1 VVPPRRRRRLPH
13 DLRVQLLTLS
23 AALPGLVLGLVLL
36 AQSGMQPRS
45 QWTIGGIVVLATII
59 FASAAREA
67 VARPLQTLSNLLGA
81 LREEDFSFRARVG
94 RRDDPLGQALVEVNA
109 LAQTLREQRLGAL
122 EATAL
127 LRKVMEEID
136 VAVFAFD
143 GALTL
148 QLLNRAGERLLGAPS
163 ERLIG
168 RDAEALG
175 LTGLLAGEPARIVD
189 ASFPGA
195 TGRFD
200 VRRGSFRQHGKP
212 MQLVVIA
219 DVSRAL
225 RDEERQ
231 AWQRLIRVIGHEL
244 NNSLAPIRS
253 VAGSLEMLLVREPRP
268 EDWQGD
274 MRRGLGVIAAR
285 AESLRRF
292 MDAYAQLA
300 RLPAPVKR
308 AVSVGPLVR
317 RVAGLE
323 TRVPVKLSAGPAVT
337 IQADPDQLEQLLINL
352 VKNAADAVLGGP
364 GGVRMSWS
372 FAEKPSAAVEIHV
385 DDDGPGLPPSANLF
399 VPFFTTK
406 PGGSG
411 IGLVLCR
418 QIAEAHGGTLTLAN
432 RPEGGCRATLKLDG
446 IRGRPASG
454 SGAQAAEDQPRAS

>member
-1 VVPPRRRRRLPH
+1 MKRPPRLAHDRRI
-13 DLRVQLLTLS
+13 QLLAL
-23 AALPGLVLGLVLL
+23 AGALPALLLCAVLL
-36 AQSGMQPRS
+36 WTSGLSTQTR
-45 QWTIGGIVVLATII
+45 WTLFALTALGALA
-59 FASAAREA
+59 AAGAARQA

-81 LREEDFSFRARVG
+81 MREEDFSFRARVG
-94 RRDDPLGQALVEVNA
+94 RRDDPLGEAFSEVNA
-109 LAQTLREQRLGAL
+109 LAKTLREQRLGAL

-143 GALTL
+143 HASTL
-148 QLLNRAGERLLGAPS
+148 RLMNRAGERLLGTTA
-163 ERLIG
+163 ERLTG
-168 RDAEALG
+168 LGAEAVG
-175 LTGLLAGEPARIVD
+175 LAGLLAGETPRIAD

-195 TGRFD
+195 SGRFD
-200 VRRGSFRQHGKP
+200 VRRGSFRQGGRP
-212 MQLVVIA
+212 MQLLVLA

-253 VAGSLEMLLVREPRP
+253 VAGSLVSLLAREPRP
-268 EDWQGD
+268 ADWEEDA
-274 MRRGLGVIAAR
+274 RRGLGVIAAR
-285 AESLRRF
+285 AEALRRF

-300 RLPAPVKR
+300 RLPPPKKR
-308 AVSVGPLVR
+308 RIALAPLVR

-323 TRVPVKLSAGPAVT
+323 TRVPVTVSGGPEVSLE
-337 IQADPDQLEQLLINL
+337 ADPDQLEQLLINL
-352 VKNAADAVLGGP
+352 TKNAAEAAATRNGT
-364 GGVRMSWS
+364 VRLSWCLVD
-372 FAEKPSAAVEIHV
+372 KPTPALEILV

-418 QIAEAHGGTLTLAN
+418 QIAEAHGGTLSLAN
-432 RPEGGCRATLKLDG
+432 RPEGGCRAVLRL
-446 IRGRPASG
+446 GR
-454 SGAQAAEDQPRAS
+454 

>member
-1 VVPPRRRRRLPH
+1 MVPPRRRRRLPH
-13 DLRVQLLTLS
+13 DVRVQLLTLA

-36 AQSGMQPRS
+36 AQSGLQPRTK
-45 QWTIGGIVVLATII
+45 WTLGGMVVLTTII

-67 VARPLQTLSNLLGA
+67 VGRPLQTLSNLLGA

-175 LTGLLAGEPARIVD
+175 LAGLIAGEPARIVD

-212 MQLVVIA
+212 MQLVVLA

-292 MDAYAQLA
+292 MDA
-300 RLPAPVKR
+300 
-308 AVSVGPLVR
+308 
-317 RVAGLE
+317 
-323 TRVPVKLSAGPAVT
+323 
-337 IQADPDQLEQLLINL
+337 
-352 VKNAADAVLGGP
+352 
-364 GGVRMSWS
+364 
-372 FAEKPSAAVEIHV
+372 
-385 DDDGPGLPPSANLF
+385 
-399 VPFFTTK
+399 
-406 PGGSG
+406 
-411 IGLVLCR
+411 
-418 QIAEAHGGTLTLAN
+418 
-432 RPEGGCRATLKLDG
+432 
-446 IRGRPASG
+446 
-454 SGAQAAEDQPRAS
+454 

>member
-1 VVPPRRRRRLPH
+1 MIPPRRRRRLPH
-13 DLRVQLLTLS
+13 DLRVQLLALG
-23 AALPGLVLGLVLL
+23 AALPALALAGWLL
-36 AQSGMQPRS
+36 AHSELSSRTR
-45 QWTIGGIVVLATII
+45 WTLGSVVVVTWLA
-59 FASAAREA
+59 FAASVRDA
-67 VARPLQTLSNLLGA
+67 VGRPLQTLSNLLAA

-94 RRDDPLGQALVEVNA
+94 RRDDPLGQSLSEVNA

-143 GALTL
+143 ASSAL
-148 QLLNRAGERLLGAPS
+148 QLTNRAGERLLGAPS
-163 ERLIG
+163 GRLIG
-168 RDAEALG
+168 LGAEAVG
-175 LTGLLAGEPARIVD
+175 LAAFLVGDAPRIAE

-195 TGRFD
+195 SGRFD
-200 VRRGSFRQHGKP
+200 LRRGTFRQRGKP
-212 MQLVVIA
+212 MQLLVLA

-253 VAGSLEMLLVREPRP
+253 VAGSLEALAVREPRP
-268 EDWQGD
+268 ADWEEDL
-274 MRRGLGVIAAR
+274 RRGLSVIAAR

-300 RLPAPVKR
+300 RLPAPNRRKVE
-308 AVSVGPLVR
+308 VGPLVK

-323 TRVPVKLSAGPAVT
+323 TRVPVAVEDGKAAT
-337 IQADPDQLEQLLINL
+337 IDIDPDQIEQLLINL
-352 VKNAADAVLGGP
+352 TKNGAEAAAATG
-364 GGVRMSWS
+364 GGVRLSWTNV
-372 FAEKPSAAVEIHV
+372 EKPTPAIEIRV

-411 IGLVLCR
+411 IGLLLCR
-418 QIAEAHGGTLTLAN
+418 QIAEAHGGTLSLAN
-432 RPEGGCRATLKLDG
+432 RPQGGCRATLRLQ
-446 IRGRPASG
+446 R
-454 SGAQAAEDQPRAS
+454 

>member
-1 VVPPRRRRRLPH
+1 LLPPRRRRRLPH
-13 DLRVQLLTLS
+13 DLRVELLAVA
-23 AALPGLVLGLVLL
+23 AALPGLILGLWLL
-36 AQSGMQPRS
+36 FRSDFAPRT
-45 QWTIGGIVVLATII
+45 QWTLGGLVVLATVV
-59 FASAAREA
+59 FATAAREA

-143 GALTL
+143 ASLTL
-148 QLLNRAGERLLGAPS
+148 QLLNRAGERLLGAPA
-163 ERLIG
+163 ERLVEKT
-168 RDAEALG
+168 AEAVG
-175 LTGLLAGEPARIVD
+175 LAALLVGEPTRIVD

-200 VRRGSFRQHGKP
+200 VRRTSFRQRGKP
-212 MQLVVIA
+212 MQLLVLA

-253 VAGSLEMLLVREPRP
+253 VAGSLETLLVREPRP

-274 MRRGLGVIAAR
+274 MRRGLGVIAGR

-300 RLPAPVKR
+300 RLPAPARRVVTI
-308 AVSVGPLVR
+308 APLVR
-317 RVAGLE
+317 RVAGIE
-323 TRVPVKLSAGPAVT
+323 TRLPVKVGAGPAVSVE
-337 IQADPDQLEQLLINL
+337 ADPDQLEQLLINL
-352 VKNAADAVLGGP
+352 VKNAADAVQGTP
-364 GGVRMSWS
+364 GGVRVSWTVS
-372 FAEKPSAAVEIHV
+372 DKPVPAVEIHV
-385 DDDGPGLPPSANLF
+385 DDEGPGLPPSANLF

-418 QIAEAHGGTLTLAN
+418 QIAEAHGGTLILAN
-432 RPEGGCRATLKLDG
+432 RPEGGCRATLRLE
-446 IRGRPASG
+446 R
-454 SGAQAAEDQPRAS
+454 

>member
-1 VVPPRRRRRLPH
+1 MAGGMMSAPRRRRRLPH
-13 DLRVQLLTLS
+13 DRRIQLL
-23 AALPGLVLGLVLL
+23 ALGAGLPALVLAGL
-36 AQSGMQPRS
+36 A
-45 QWTIGGIVVLATII
+45 
-59 FASAAREA
+59 FASSAREA
-67 VARPLQTLSNLLGA
+67 VARPLQTLSNLLRA

-94 RRDDPLGQALVEVNA
+94 RRDDPLGQALSEVNA
-109 LAQTLREQRLGAL
+109 LARTLREQRLGAL

-127 LRKVMEEID
+127 LRQVMEEID

-143 GALTL
+143 AASTL
-148 QLLNRAGERLLGAPS
+148 QLTNRAGERLLGAPA

-168 RDAEALG
+168 LGAEAVG
-175 LTGLLAGEPARIVD
+175 LAALLAGEPPPTAE

-195 TGRFD
+195 SGRFD
-200 VRRGSFRQHGKP
+200 VRRGTFRQRGRP
-212 MQLVVIA
+212 MQLLVLA

-253 VAGSLEMLLVREPRP
+253 VAGSLEALVRREPRP
-268 EDWQGD
+268 ADWEEDL
-274 MRRGLGVIAAR
+274 RRGLGVIATR
-285 AESLRRF
+285 AEALGRF

-300 RLPAPVKR
+300 RLPAPHRRKVEI
-308 AVSVGPLVR
+308 GLLVR

-323 TRVPVKLSAGPAVT
+323 TRVPVTVEDGMAAT
-337 IQADPDQLEQLLINL
+337 IDADPDQIEQLLINL
-352 VKNAADAVLGGP
+352 TKNGAEAAAGTV
-364 GGVRMSWS
+364 GGVRLSWS
-372 FAEKPSAAVEIHV
+372 LVEKPAPALEIRV

-418 QIAEAHGGTLTLAN
+418 QIAEAHGGTLSLAN
-432 RPEGGCRATLKLDG
+432 RSDGGCRATLRL
-446 IRGRPASG
+446 
-454 SGAQAAEDQPRAS
+454 PR

>member
-1 VVPPRRRRRLPH
+1 MIPVPRRHRFPH
-13 DLRVQLLTLS
+13 DLRIQLL
-23 AALPGLVLGLVLL
+23 ALGAGFPALVLAAVLL
-36 AQSGMQPRS
+36 FRS
-45 QWTIGGIVVLATII
+45 DLSPQTKWALGALVVIAWLA
-59 FASAAREA
+59 FASAARDA
-67 VARPLQTLSNLLGA
+67 VTRPLQTLSNLLGA

-94 RRDDPLGQALVEVNA
+94 RRDDPLGQALSEVNA

-143 GALTL
+143 ASSTL
-148 QLLNRAGERLLGAPS
+148 QLTNRAGERLLGSPA

-168 RDAEALG
+168 LGAEPVG
-175 LTGLLAGEPARIVD
+175 LAAFLVGEAPRTAE

-195 TGRFD
+195 SGRFD
-200 VRRGSFRQHGKP
+200 VRRGTFRQRGKP
-212 MQLVVIA
+212 MQLLVLA

-253 VAGSLEMLLVREPRP
+253 VAGSLEALLLREPRP
-268 EDWQGD
+268 RDWEEDV
-274 MRRGLGVIAAR
+274 RRGLGVIATR
-285 AESLRRF
+285 AEALGRF
-292 MDAYAQLA
+292 MDAYSQLA
-300 RLPAPVKR
+300 RLPAPSRRKVD
-308 AVSVGPLVR
+308 VGPLVR

-323 TRVPVKLSAGPAVT
+323 TRVPVTVEEGRAAAIDV
-337 IQADPDQLEQLLINL
+337 DPDQIEQLLINL
-352 VKNAADAVLGGP
+352 TKNGAEAVAGRE
-364 GGVRMSWS
+364 GGVRLSWS
-372 FAEKPSAAVEIHV
+372 LVERPVPALEIRV

-406 PGGSG
+406 PAGSG

-418 QIAEAHGGTLTLAN
+418 QIAEAHGGALSLAN
-432 RPEGGCRATLKLDG
+432 RPGGGCRATLRLH
-446 IRGRPASG
+446 R
-454 SGAQAAEDQPRAS
+454 

>member
-1 VVPPRRRRRLPH
+1 M
-13 DLRVQLLTLS
+13 
-23 AALPGLVLGLVLL
+23 G
-36 AQSGMQPRS
+36 
-45 QWTIGGIVVLATII
+45 
-59 FASAAREA
+59 
-67 VARPLQTLSNLLGA
+67 RPLQTLSNLLGA

-122 EATAL
+122 EASAL

-143 GALTL
+143 AGLTL
-148 QLLNRAGERLLGAPS
+148 QLLNRAGERLLGAPA
-163 ERLIG
+163 ERLLG

-175 LTGLLAGEPARIVD
+175 LAALLAGEPARIVD

-200 VRRGSFRQHGKP
+200 VRRGGFRQRGKP
-212 MQLVVIA
+212 MQLLVLA

-253 VAGSLEMLLVREPRP
+253 VAGSLETLLVREPRAD
-268 EDWQGD
+268 DWKGD
-274 MRRGLGVIAAR
+274 MRRGLAVIAAR
-285 AESLRRF
+285 AEALRRF

-300 RLPAPVKR
+300 RLPAPTRRPV
-308 AVSVGPLVR
+308 AIAPLVR

-323 TRVPVKLSAGPAVT
+323 TRVPVKVQAGGSVT
-337 IQADPDQLEQLLINL
+337 IAADPDQLEQLLINL
-352 VKNAADAVLGGP
+352 VKNAADAVQGTP
-364 GGVRMSWS
+364 GGVRLSWS
-372 FAEKPSAAVEIHV
+372 LAEKPTAAVEIHV
-385 DDDGPGLPPSANLF
+385 DDDGPGLPPTANLF

-418 QIAEAHGGTLTLAN
+418 QIAEAHGGTLSLAN
-432 RPEGGCRATLKLDG
+432 RPEGGCRATLRLQ
-446 IRGRPASG
+446 R
-454 SGAQAAEDQPRAS
+454 

>member
-1 VVPPRRRRRLPH
+1 MSPAPRRRLPH
-13 DLRVQLLTLS
+13 DVRVELL
-23 AALPGLVLGLVLL
+23 ALGAGLPALVLAAVLL
-36 AQSGMQPRS
+36 FRS
-45 QWTIGGIVVLATII
+45 ELSPQARWTLLALVGLAWLAL
-59 FASAAREA
+59 ASSAREA

-81 LREEDFSFRARVG
+81 MREEDFSFRARVG
-94 RRDDPLGQALVEVNA
+94 RRDDPLGQAYSEVNT
-109 LAQTLREQRLGAL
+109 LAQTLREHRLGAL

-143 GALTL
+143 ASSTL
-148 QLLNRAGERLLGAPS
+148 QLANRAGERLLGAPV
-163 ERLIG
+163 ERLVG
-168 RDAEALG
+168 LGAESLG
-175 LTGLLAGEPARIVD
+175 LAAFLEGEAPRIAE

-195 TGRFD
+195 SGRFD
-200 VRRGSFRQHGKP
+200 VRRGTFRQRGKP
-212 MQLVVIA
+212 MQLLVLA

-253 VAGSLEMLLVREPRP
+253 VAGSLEALVAREPRP
-268 EDWQGD
+268 ADWEEDL
-274 MRRGLGVIAAR
+274 RRGLGVIATRTEA
-285 AESLRRF
+285 LRRF

-300 RLPAPVKR
+300 RLPAPSRRKVE
-308 AVSVGPLVR
+308 VGPLVR

-323 TRVPVKLSAGPAVT
+323 TRVPVAVEDGPPAA
-337 IQADPDQLEQLLINL
+337 IDLDPDQVEQLLINL
-352 VKNAADAVLGGP
+352 TRNGAEAVAGRP
-364 GGVRMSWS
+364 GGVRLSWS
-372 FAEKPSAAVEIHV
+372 LADKPSPALEIRV

-418 QIAEAHGGTLTLAN
+418 QIAEAHGGTLSLAS
-432 RPEGGCRATLKLDG
+432 RPEGGCRVTLRL
-446 IRGRPASG
+446 
-454 SGAQAAEDQPRAS
+454 PR

>member
-1 VVPPRRRRRLPH
+1 MNPPRKRRRLPH
-13 DLRVQLLTLS
+13 DLRVQLLAFG
-23 AALPGLVLGLVLL
+23 AALPALVLAGWLLSRSDLEPRTRWTLGTLVLVSAL
-36 AQSGMQPRS
+36 A
-45 QWTIGGIVVLATII
+45 
-59 FASAAREA
+59 FAASAREA
-67 VARPLQTLSNLLGA
+67 VARPLQTLSNLLAA
-81 LREEDFSFRARVG
+81 LSEEDFSFRARVG
-94 RRDDPLGQALVEVNA
+94 RRDDALGQALVEVNA

-143 GALTL
+143 AASEL
-148 QLLNRAGERLLGAPS
+148 QLMNRAGERLLGAPS

-168 RDAEALG
+168 LGAEAAGLAPF
-175 LTGLLAGEPARIVD
+175 LTGEPKRTSE

-195 TGRFD
+195 AGRFD
-200 VRRGSFRQHGKP
+200 VRRTSFRQHGKP
-212 MQLVVIA
+212 MQLVVLA

-253 VAGSLEMLLVREPRP
+253 VAGSLEALLLREPRP
-268 EDWQGD
+268 QDWEGD
-274 MRRGLGVIAAR
+274 MRRGLSVIAAR

-292 MDAYAQLA
+292 MEAYAQLA
-300 RLPAPVKR
+300 RLPAPVR
-308 AVSVGPLVR
+308 STVELAPLVR
-317 RVAGLE
+317 RVAGIE
-323 TRVPVKLSAGPAVT
+323 TRVKVVVTDGPALR
-337 IQADPDQLEQLLINL
+337 IDADPDQLEQLLINL
-352 VKNAADAVLGGP
+352 VKNAAEAVAGLP
-364 GGVRMSWS
+364 GGVRLSWWLV
-372 FAEKPSAAVEIHV
+372 EKPSPAIEIRV

-418 QIAEAHGGTLTLAN
+418 QIAEAHGGTLALAN
-432 RPEGGCRATLKLDG
+432 RSEGGCSATLRL
-446 IRGRPASG
+446 
-454 SGAQAAEDQPRAS
+454 PR

>member
-1 VVPPRRRRRLPH
+1 
-13 DLRVQLLTLS
+13 
-23 AALPGLVLGLVLL
+23 
-36 AQSGMQPRS
+36 
-45 QWTIGGIVVLATII
+45 
-59 FASAAREA
+59 
-67 VARPLQTLSNLLGA
+67 
-81 LREEDFSFRARVG
+81 VG
-94 RRDDPLGQALVEVNA
+94 RRDDPLGQALSEVNA

-143 GALTL
+143 ASSTL
-148 QLLNRAGERLLGAPS
+148 QLTNRAGERLLGAPAG
-163 ERLIG
+163 RLIDLG
-168 RDAEALG
+168 AESLG
-175 LTGLLAGEPARIVD
+175 LAAFLTGEAPRIAE

-195 TGRFD
+195 SGRFD
-200 VRRGSFRQHGKP
+200 LRRGTFRQRGKP
-212 MQLVVIA
+212 MQLLVLA

-253 VAGSLEMLLVREPRP
+253 VAGSLEALVVREPRP
-268 EDWQGD
+268 ADWEEDL
-274 MRRGLGVIAAR
+274 RRGLSVIATR
-285 AESLRRF
+285 AEALRRF

-300 RLPAPVKR
+300 RLPAPNRRTVE
-308 AVSVGPLVR
+308 VGPLVR

-323 TRVPVKLSAGPAVT
+323 TRVPVTVEDGKAAT
-337 IQADPDQLEQLLINL
+337 IDIDPDQIEQLLINL
-352 VKNAADAVLGGP
+352 TKNGAEAVAGTG
-364 GGVRMSWS
+364 GGVRLSWGLV
-372 FAEKPSAAVEIHV
+372 EKPTPALEIRV

-418 QIAEAHGGTLTLAN
+418 QIAEAHGGTLSVAN
-432 RPEGGCRATLKLDG
+432 RPQGGCRATLRL
-446 IRGRPASG
+446 
-454 SGAQAAEDQPRAS
+454 PR

>member
-1 VVPPRRRRRLPH
+1 VIPPRRRRRLPH
-13 DLRVQLLTLS
+13 DLRVQLLAL
-23 AALPGLVLGLVLL
+23 AAAVPALALTAYLL
-36 AQSGMQPRS
+36 AHSDLQPRTR
-45 QWTIGGIVVLATII
+45 WTLGTLVVVSWLA
-59 FASAAREA
+59 FAASAREA

-168 RDAEALG
+168 KDADAVG
-175 LTGLLAGEPARIVD
+175 LAALLAGEATRIVD

-200 VRRGSFRQHGKP
+200 VRRGSFRQRGKP
-212 MQLVVIA
+212 MQLLVLG

-300 RLPAPVKR
+300 RLPA
-308 AVSVGPLVR
+308 
-317 RVAGLE
+317 
-323 TRVPVKLSAGPAVT
+323 
-337 IQADPDQLEQLLINL
+337 IDP
-352 VKNAADAVLGGP
+352 P
-364 GGVRMSWS
+364 
-372 FAEKPSAAVEIHV
+372 
-385 DDDGPGLPPSANLF
+385 
-399 VPFFTTK
+399 
-406 PGGSG
+406 
-411 IGLVLCR
+411 
-418 QIAEAHGGTLTLAN
+418 
-432 RPEGGCRATLKLDG
+432 
-446 IRGRPASG
+446 
-454 SGAQAAEDQPRAS
+454 

>member
-1 VVPPRRRRRLPH
+1 MRRRLPH
-13 DLRVQLLTLS
+13 DLRVQLLALS
-23 AALPGLVLGLVLL
+23 AGVPALVLAAMLL
-36 AQSGMQPRS
+36 ARSGLSERT
-45 QWTIGGIVVLATII
+45 QWTLAAVVVVAWLA
-59 FASAAREA
+59 FAASAREA

-94 RRDDPLGQALVEVNA
+94 RRDDALGQALVEVNA

-143 GALTL
+143 AESLL
-148 QLLNRAGERLLGAPS
+148 QLMNRAGERLLGAPA
-163 ERLIG
+163 ERLVG
-168 RDAEALG
+168 LGASALG
-175 LTGLLAGEPARIVD
+175 LAPFLAGEPTRTAE

-195 TGRFD
+195 AGRFD
-200 VRRGSFRQHGKP
+200 VHRTSFRQRGRP
-212 MQLVVIA
+212 MQLVVLA

-253 VAGSLEMLLVREPRP
+253 VAGSLEALLLREPRP
-268 EDWQGD
+268 GDWEGD
-274 MRRGLGVIAAR
+274 MRRGLSVIAAR
-285 AESLRRF
+285 AEALRRF

-300 RLPAPVKR
+300 RLPAPVRR
-308 AVSVGPLVR
+308 AVALAPLVR
-317 RVAGLE
+317 RVAGIE
-323 TRVPVKLSAGPAVT
+323 TRAPVAVT
-337 IQADPDQLEQLLINL
+337 DGPEATIDADPDQLEQLLINL
-352 VKNAADAVLGGP
+352 VRNAAEAALGSP
-364 GGVRMSWS
+364 GGVRLSWS
-372 FAEKPSAAVEIHV
+372 LVDKPSPAIEIRV
-385 DDDGPGLPPSANLF
+385 DDDGAGLPPSANLF

-418 QIAEAHGGTLTLAN
+418 QIAEAHGGTLSLAN
-432 RPEGGCRATLKLDG
+432 CPEGGCRAVLRLPIG
-446 IRGRPASG
+446 PPAPAVRERNNRSF
-454 SGAQAAEDQPRAS
+454 ST

>member
-1 VVPPRRRRRLPH
+1 MRRVKH
-13 DLRVQLLTLS
+13 DVRVQLL
-23 AALPGLVLGLVLL
+23 ALGAGLPALVLATVLLFRGDLSPRTQWTLLVL
-36 AQSGMQPRS
+36 
-45 QWTIGGIVVLATII
+45 VVLAWLAV
-59 FASAAREA
+59 ASSAREA
-67 VARPLQTLSNLLGA
+67 VGRPLQTLSNLLGA

-94 RRDDPLGQALVEVNA
+94 RRDDPLGEALTEVNA
-109 LAQTLREQRLGAL
+109 LARTLREQRLGAL

-143 GALTL
+143 ASSTL
-148 QLLNRAGERLLGAPS
+148 QLANRAGERLLGAPA
-163 ERLIG
+163 ER
-168 RDAEALG
+168 
-175 LTGLLAGEPARIVD
+175 LTGLAADAVGLAGLLTGEAPRIAE

-195 TGRFD
+195 SGRFD
-200 VRRGSFRQHGKP
+200 LRRGTFRQRGKP
-212 MQLVVIA
+212 MQLLVLA

-253 VAGSLEMLLVREPRP
+253 VADSLGALVAREARP
-268 EDWQGD
+268 PDWEEDL
-274 MRRGLGVIAAR
+274 RRGLGVIGTR
-285 AESLRRF
+285 AEALRRF

-300 RLPAPVKR
+300 RLPAPTRRRVE
-308 AVSVGPLVR
+308 VGPLVR

-323 TRVPVKLSAGPAVT
+323 TRVPVTVADGRPAT
-337 IQADPDQLEQLLINL
+337 IDADPDQLEQLLINL
-352 VKNAADAVLGGP
+352 AKNGAEAATATGGAVRL
-364 GGVRMSWS
+364 SWS
-372 FAEKPSAAVEIHV
+372 VVEKPAPSLEIRV

-418 QIAEAHGGTLTLAN
+418 QIAEAHGGTLALAN
-432 RPEGGCRATLKLDG
+432 RPGGGCRATLRL
-446 IRGRPASG
+446 
-454 SGAQAAEDQPRAS
+454 PRS

>member
-1 VVPPRRRRRLPH
+1 MGSAPRRRRRFPH
-13 DLRVQLLTLS
+13 DLRVQLL
-23 AALPGLVLGLVLL
+23 ALGAGLPALVLAGFLL
-36 AQSGMQPRS
+36 GTSDLSRRT
-45 QWTIGGIVVLATII
+45 QWTLGVLVVVAWLA
-59 FASAAREA
+59 FASSAREA
-67 VARPLQTLSNLLGA
+67 VTRPLQTLSNLLGA

-94 RRDDPLGQALVEVNA
+94 RRDDPLGQALSEVNA

-127 LRKVMEEID
+127 LRKVMAEID

-143 GALTL
+143 ASSTVQLT
-148 QLLNRAGERLLGAPS
+148 NRAGERLLGAPA

-168 RDAEALG
+168 LDADAVG
-175 LTGLLAGEPARIVD
+175 LAVFLAGEAPRIAE

-195 TGRFD
+195 SGRFD
-200 VRRGSFRQHGKP
+200 VRRGTFRQRGKP
-212 MQLVVIA
+212 MQLLVLA

-253 VAGSLEMLLVREPRP
+253 VAGSLEALVLRQPRP
-268 EDWQGD
+268 ADWEEDL
-274 MRRGLGVIAAR
+274 RRGLGVIAAR
-285 AESLRRF
+285 AEALRRF

-300 RLPAPVKR
+300 RLPAPNRKKVEI
-308 AVSVGPLVR
+308 GPLVR

-323 TRVPVKLSAGPAVT
+323 TRVPVAVEDGRDAT
-337 IQADPDQLEQLLINL
+337 IDADPDQLEHLLINL
-352 VKNAADAVLGGP
+352 TKNGAEAASATG
-364 GGVRMSWS
+364 GGVRLSWS
-372 FAEKPSAAVEIHV
+372 LVEKPSPALEIRV

-418 QIAEAHGGTLTLAN
+418 QIAEAHGGTLSLAN
-432 RPEGGCRATLKLDG
+432 RAQGGCRATLRLQ
-446 IRGRPASG
+446 R
-454 SGAQAAEDQPRAS
+454 

>member
-1 VVPPRRRRRLPH
+1 MASSPRRRRRFPH
-13 DLRVQLLTLS
+13 DRRIQLLALGAGLPALVLAGVLLFRSDLS
-23 AALPGLVLGLVLL
+23 PRMQWSLLGLVAL
-36 AQSGMQPRS
+36 A
-45 QWTIGGIVVLATII
+45 WLAL
-59 FASAAREA
+59 ASSAREA
-67 VARPLQTLSNLLGA
+67 VTRPLQTLSNLLGA

-94 RRDDPLGQALVEVNA
+94 RRDDPLGQALSEVNA

-143 GALTL
+143 ASSTL
-148 QLLNRAGERLLGAPS
+148 QLTNRAGERLLGAPA

-168 RDAEALG
+168 LGAEPLG
-175 LTGLLAGEPARIVD
+175 LGGFLAGEAPRIAE

-195 TGRFD
+195 SGRFD
-200 VRRGSFRQHGKP
+200 LGRGTFRQRGRP
-212 MQLVVIA
+212 MQLLVLA

-253 VAGSLEMLLVREPRP
+253 VAGSLEALVLREPRP
-268 EDWQGD
+268 ADWEEDL
-274 MRRGLGVIAAR
+274 RRGLSVIAAR
-285 AESLRRF
+285 AEALRRF

-300 RLPAPVKR
+300 RLPAPSRRRVEL
-308 AVSVGPLVR
+308 GPLVR

-323 TRVPVKLSAGPAVT
+323 TRVPVVVEDGKAVGVDV
-337 IQADPDQLEQLLINL
+337 DPDQIEQLLINL
-352 VKNAADAVLGGP
+352 TRNGAEAAAGKG
-364 GGVRMSWS
+364 GGVRLSWTLV
-372 FAEKPSAAVEIHV
+372 EKPAPAVEIRV

-418 QIAEAHGGTLTLAN
+418 QIAEGHGGTLGLAN
-432 RPEGGCRATLKLDG
+432 RPEGGCRATLRL
-446 IRGRPASG
+446 
-454 SGAQAAEDQPRAS
+454 PR

>member
-1 VVPPRRRRRLPH
+1 MLPPRRRRRLPH
-13 DLRVQLLTLS
+13 DLRVELLAVA
-23 AALPGLVLGLVLL
+23 AALPGLVLGLTLL
-36 AQSGMQPRS
+36 FKSGFAPRT
-45 QWTIGGIVVLATII
+45 QWTLAGLVVLATVV
-59 FASAAREA
+59 AATAAREA

-94 RRDDPLGQALVEVNA
+94 RRDDPLGQALIEVNA

-143 GALTL
+143 ASLTL
-148 QLLNRAGERLLGAPS
+148 QLLNRAGERLLGAPA
-163 ERLIG
+163 ERLVEKT
-168 RDAEALG
+168 AEAVG
-175 LTGLLAGEPARIVD
+175 LAALLSGEPTRIVD

-200 VRRGSFRQHGKP
+200 VRRTSFRQRGKP
-212 MQLVVIA
+212 MQLLVLA

-253 VAGSLEMLLVREPRP
+253 VAGSLETLLVREPRP

-300 RLPAPVKR
+300 RLPAPARR
-308 AVSVGPLVR
+308 AVAIAPLVR
-317 RVAGLE
+317 RVAGIEMRL
-323 TRVPVKLSAGPAVT
+323 PVKVGAGPAVT
-337 IQADPDQLEQLLINL
+337 VQADPDQLEQLLINL
-352 VKNAADAVLGGP
+352 VKNAADAVQGTP

-372 FAEKPSAAVEIHV
+372 VSDKPAPAVEIHV
-385 DDDGPGLPPSANLF
+385 DDEGPGLPPSANLF

-418 QIAEAHGGTLTLAN
+418 QIAEAHGGTLVLAN
-432 RPEGGCRATLKLDG
+432 RNEGGCRATLRLE
-446 IRGRPASG
+446 R
-454 SGAQAAEDQPRAS
+454 

>member
-1 VVPPRRRRRLPH
+1 LLPPRRRRRLPH
-13 DLRVQLLTLS
+13 DLRVELLAIA
-23 AALPGLVLGLVLL
+23 AALPGLILGLALL
-36 AQSGMQPRS
+36 FKSDFAPRT
-45 QWTIGGIVVLATII
+45 QWTLAGLVVLATVV
-59 FASAAREA
+59 FATAAREA

-94 RRDDPLGQALVEVNA
+94 RRDDPLGQALIEVNA

-143 GALTL
+143 ASLTL
-148 QLLNRAGERLLGAPS
+148 QLLNRAGERLLGAPA
-163 ERLIG
+163 ERLVEKT
-168 RDAEALG
+168 AEAVG
-175 LTGLLAGEPARIVD
+175 LAALLVGEPTRIVD

-200 VRRGSFRQHGKP
+200 VRRTSFRQRGKP
-212 MQLVVIA
+212 MQLLVLA

-253 VAGSLEMLLVREPRP
+253 VAGSLETLLVREPRP

-300 RLPAPVKR
+300 RLPA
-308 AVSVGPLVR
+308 SR
-317 RVAGLE
+317 R
-323 TRVPVKLSAGPAVT
+323 RDRPAR
-337 IQADPDQLEQLLINL
+337 
-352 VKNAADAVLGGP
+352 DA
-364 GGVRMSWS
+364 
-372 FAEKPSAAVEIHV
+372 
-385 DDDGPGLPPSANLF
+385 
-399 VPFFTTK
+399 
-406 PGGSG
+406 
-411 IGLVLCR
+411 
-418 QIAEAHGGTLTLAN
+418 
-432 RPEGGCRATLKLDG
+432 
-446 IRGRPASG
+446 RGRHRD
-454 SGAQAAEDQPRAS
+454 AAAGEGRRRTFGDGGGRSRSARAAPDQPREERRRCGGGHAGRRARFVDGLRQANARLGHPRGRRRARPAAERQPVRAVLHDQARRLRHRPRALPADRRGARRHALAREPAGGRLPRDAAPAAIGREP

>member
-1 VVPPRRRRRLPH
+1 MSSGPRRRRRFPH
-13 DLRVQLLTLS
+13 DRRIQLLALGAGLPALVLAGVLLFRSDLS
-23 AALPGLVLGLVLL
+23 PRMQWSLLGLVAL
-36 AQSGMQPRS
+36 A
-45 QWTIGGIVVLATII
+45 WLA
-59 FASAAREA
+59 FASSAREA
-67 VARPLQTLSNLLGA
+67 VTRPLQTLSNLLGA

-94 RRDDPLGQALVEVNA
+94 RRDDPLGQALSEVNA

-143 GALTL
+143 ASSTL
-148 QLLNRAGERLLGAPS
+148 QLTNRAGERLLGAPA

-168 RDAEALG
+168 LGAEPLG
-175 LTGLLAGEPARIVD
+175 LGGVLAGEAPRIAE

-195 TGRFD
+195 SGRFD
-200 VRRGSFRQHGKP
+200 LRRGTFRQRGKP
-212 MQLVVIA
+212 MQLLVLA

-253 VAGSLEMLLVREPRP
+253 VAGSLEALVQREPRP
-268 EDWQGD
+268 ADWEEDL
-274 MRRGLGVIAAR
+274 RRGLSVIATR
-285 AESLRRF
+285 AEALRRF

-300 RLPAPVKR
+300 RLPAPSRRRVEI
-308 AVSVGPLVR
+308 GPLVR

-323 TRVPVKLSAGPAVT
+323 TRVPVAVEEG
-337 IQADPDQLEQLLINL
+337 QAAAIDVDPDQIEQLLINL
-352 VKNAADAVLGGP
+352 TKNGAEAVAGKG
-364 GGVRMSWS
+364 GGVRLSWTLV
-372 FAEKPSAAVEIHV
+372 EKPSPALEIRV

-418 QIAEAHGGTLTLAN
+418 QIAEGHGGTLGLAN
-432 RPEGGCRATLKLDG
+432 RPEGGCRAALRL
-446 IRGRPASG
+446 
-454 SGAQAAEDQPRAS
+454 PR

>member
-1 VVPPRRRRRLPH
+1 MIAAPRRRRRFPH
-13 DLRVQLLTLS
+13 DRRIQLL
-23 AALPGLVLGLVLL
+23 ALGAGLPALVLAGVLLFRSDLSSRTQWTLLVLVAL
-36 AQSGMQPRS
+36 A
-45 QWTIGGIVVLATII
+45 WLVLA
-59 FASAAREA
+59 SSAREA
-67 VARPLQTLSNLLGA
+67 VTRPLQTLSNLLGA
-81 LREEDFSFRARVG
+81 MREEDFSFRARVG
-94 RRDDPLGQALVEVNA
+94 RRDDPLGQALSEVNA

-143 GALTL
+143 ASLAL
-148 QLLNRAGERLLGAPS
+148 QLTNRAGERLLGAPS
-163 ERLIG
+163 GRLIG
-168 RDAEALG
+168 LGADAVG
-175 LTGLLAGEPARIVD
+175 LAGFLAGEAPRIAE

-195 TGRFD
+195 SGRFD
-200 VRRGSFRQHGKP
+200 LRRGIFRQRGKP
-212 MQLVVIA
+212 MQLLVLA

-253 VAGSLEMLLVREPRP
+253 VAGSLETLVVREPRP
-268 EDWQGD
+268 ADWEEDL
-274 MRRGLGVIAAR
+274 RRGLSVIATR
-285 AESLRRF
+285 AEALRRF

-300 RLPAPVKR
+300 RLPAPNRRKVEI
-308 AVSVGPLVR
+308 GPLVR

-323 TRVPVKLSAGPAVT
+323 TRVPVTVEDGKAATVDL
-337 IQADPDQLEQLLINL
+337 DPDQIEQLLINL
-352 VKNAADAVLGGP
+352 TKNGAEAAAATG
-364 GGVRMSWS
+364 GGVRLSWTL
-372 FAEKPSAAVEIHV
+372 AEKPTPALEIRV

-418 QIAEAHGGTLTLAN
+418 QIAEAHGGTLSLAN
-432 RPEGGCRATLKLDG
+432 LPQGGCRATLHLQ
-446 IRGRPASG
+446 R
-454 SGAQAAEDQPRAS
+454 

>member
-1 VVPPRRRRRLPH
+1 
-13 DLRVQLLTLS
+13 VQLLALG
-23 AALPGLVLGLVLL
+23 AALPGLALGLALL
-36 AQSGMQPRS
+36 AQSDLTARTR
-45 QWTIGGIVVLATII
+45 WTLGGLVALATLV

-109 LAQTLREQRLGAL
+109 LAQVLREQRLGAL

-143 GALTL
+143 ASLTL
-148 QLLNRAGERLLGAPS
+148 QLLNRAGERLLGAPA
-163 ERLIG
+163 ERLV
-168 RDAEALG
+168 DKSAEAVG
-175 LTGLLAGEPARIVD
+175 LAALHAGEPTGIVD

-200 VRRGSFRQHGKP
+200 VRRTSFRQHGKP
-212 MQLVVIA
+212 MQLLVLA

-253 VAGSLEMLLVREPRP
+253 VAGSLEALLLREPRP

-285 AESLRRF
+285 AEALRRF

-300 RLPAPVKR
+300 RLPAPVR
-308 AVSVGPLVR
+308 RPVAIAPLVK
-317 RVAGLE
+317 RVAGLQ
-323 TRVPVKLSAGPAVT
+323 TRVPVEVAPGRSVT
-337 IQADPDQLEQLLINL
+337 IDADPDQLEQLLINL
-352 VKNAADAVLGGP
+352 VKNAADAVQGGT
-364 GGVRMSWS
+364 GGVRLSWS
-372 FAEKPSAAVEIHV
+372 IVERPTPALEIHV

-418 QIAEAHGGTLTLAN
+418 QIAEAHGGTLNLAN
-432 RPEGGCRATLKLDG
+432 RPAGGCRATLRLQ
-446 IRGRPASG
+446 RQL
-454 SGAQAAEDQPRAS
+454 QAAG